1 MTPLLCPVWCRATA
15 ASFSS
20 TSTRRERSRVTSSR
34 AVARPRIP
42 APMTTTSNIG
52 APRTVTPLGMGELR
66 EARHQLLH
74 ALFGKGDRH
83 LLVVVAQRA
92 RHDDALAE
100 RGMPHLVARPE
111 PRIARHGP
119 PLPPG
124 PPGPLVGKAREHRV
138 AAAGPAAL
146 AARAGPPPGALRP
159 GGALL
164 QLDPPAVVPALARQL

>member
-15 ASFSS
+15 AFFSS
-20 TSTRRERSRVTSSR
+20 PGTRRDGSRITSSR

-42 APMTTTSNIG
+42 APMTTTSKAG
-52 APRTVTPLGMGELR
+52 AGRAVTPLGMCELR

-74 ALFGKGDRH
+74 ALVGKGDRD

-146 AARAGPPPGALRP
+146 AARAGGAPAGPRP
-159 GGALL
+159 GGGLPRP
-164 QLDPPAVVPALARQL
+164 DGPPVVPALAR